1 MTGFSKQCE
10 ILSQLWMDYR
20 DESDFEDFVTYN
32 DLGLPLAHFIHEGVV
47 KSTPQAEMYV
57 GETFNLFIAALEA
70 DPEEE
75 YESLDEMLIR
85 FGK

>member
-20 DESDFEDFVTYN
+20 DEEDFEDFITYN
-32 DLGLPLAHFIHEGVV
+32 DLGLPLAHFIHEEIV
-47 KSTPQAEMYV
+47 KSTPQAEMYI

-70 DPEEE
+70 DPNEA
-75 YESLDEMLIR
+75 YESLDDLLVR
-85 FGK
+85 YGK